1 MTGIEKL
8 PNRIVWADVA
18 RVLALL
24 LMVQG
29 HTIDVLLSSALRE
42 GHLHDLWL
50 YCRGLTAPTFMFL
63 SGFSFAIASLK
74 RWDSYLIPSPALRKR
89 VTRFLF
95 LIALG
100 YAMHL
105 PVRSVHDFGHVDQG
119 AWHAWLQIDVLQCI
133 GVALLILQTLVFIA
147 RDQKRFAIVAACL
160 SGLIVLATPFLWSI
174 KWTHYVPE
182 AVGAY
187 FTGTMGS
194 LFPPFPWAAYVLAG
208 ASVGYV
214 YSRLKSTA
222 VALPTALI
230 GLGMMS
236 LGTFFNK
243 VPFTVFNGI
252 EYWRT
257 SPNLFLIR
265 VGCVFV
271 LISIV
276 AFITERVKIPA
287 QPTQFIAQETLIVY
301 FIHVCILYGS
311 IWNPGL
317 QLYLGKSLG
326 WSGALLV
333 AFLLQVSMV
342 ALAYWWHKAKRTI
355 PQHSAF
361 ARTAIVGLAV
371 AYWLF

>member
-8 PNRIVWADVA
+8 PNRIVWADAA

-160 SGLIVLATPFLWSI
+160 SALIVLATPFL
-174 KWTHYVPE
+174 
-182 AVGAY
+182 
-187 FTGTMGS
+187 
-194 LFPPFPWAAYVLAG
+194 
-208 ASVGYV
+208 
-214 YSRLKSTA
+214 
-222 VALPTALI
+222 
-230 GLGMMS
+230 S
-236 LGTFFNK
+236 LGGLRARRSK
-243 VPFTVFNGI
+243 RRLRLFTI
-252 EYWRT
+252 EIHGCCPAYR
-257 SPNLFLIR
+257 SHRPGDDEPRNFLQQGTVHR
-265 VGCVFV
+265 
-271 LISIV
+271 L
-276 AFITERVKIPA
+276 
-287 QPTQFIAQETLIVY
+287 Q
-301 FIHVCILYGS
+301 
-311 IWNPGL
+311 WNRI
-317 QLYLGKSLG
+317 
-326 WSGALLV
+326 
-333 AFLLQVSMV
+333 
-342 ALAYWWHKAKRTI
+342 LAYKSQPVSDSRRMRVRVD
-355 PQHSAF
+355 F
-361 ARTAIVGLAV
+361 DCCV
-371 AYWLF
+371 YY